1 MVPAGA
7 AAPGAELMKP
17 ATDQATPAGSP
28 VAENGVVWPVAMAVF
43 SGVSAIVIGF
53 ALPLTLMI
61 WGELGALPVS
71 VMVSVRCP
79 GAKGTKVTVMVH
91 VPLALTVPL
100 HEFVVV
106 KSPALLPPMTTEEMF
121 RLALPEFV
129 TVTTIGL
136 LLVPWL
142 VVGKLTEFGEIV
154 RAGMG
159 AVTGSASSHPA
170 RKRRERT

>member
-28 VAENGVVWPVAMAVF
+28 VAENGVVWPVPMAVF
-43 SGVSAIVIGF
+43 CGVSEIEMGF
-53 ALPLTLMI
+53 VLPLTVMI
-61 WGELGALPVS
+61 WGELGALPVT

-79 GAKGTKVTVMVH
+79 GARGTKVTVMVQ
-91 VPLALTVPL
+91 VPLAATVPL

-106 KSPALLPPMTTEEMF
+106 KSSASLPPMTTEEML
-121 RLALPEFV
+121 RLAFPEFV

-154 RAGMG
+154 RAGMS
-159 AVTGSASSHPA
+159 AVIWFREQPPA
-170 RKRRERT
+170 RNRRERR